1 MKPILQV
8 LDGQTLKRPPI
19 WIMRQAGR
27 YLPEYR
33 ALRTKAKNFLD
44 FCYRPEMAIEATLQ
58 PIRRYGFDAAIIFSD
73 ILVIPDALG
82 QKVSFQEGEGPRLEP
97 VLDMEALGRLKSE
110 VDLEHLAPVFETIRG
125 VKGNLPP
132 TTTLLGFCGAPWTV
146 ASYMIAGKGTPE
158 LAPSRLKAYAD
169 PVFFAKLIQRLEDAS
184 VAYLL
189 RQFEAG
195 IDAAQI
201 FESFAGALPANM
213 LKTYSFDPIRRIIAR
228 VRAKRPDARF
238 IVFCRGAGARHDQ
251 VAKATGAN
259 AVGLDW
265 AVDEQWAATYVQSQS
280 AVQGH
285 LDPLL
290 VVNGGELMDRRT
302 DEIIEAFSHGPH
314 IFNLGHGIVP
324 ETSPDHVERLL
335 KRVRG

>member
-8 LDGQTLKRPPI
+8 LDGQILKRPPI

-33 ALRTKAKNFLD
+33 ELRSKAKNFLD
-44 FCYRPEMAIEATLQ
+44 FCYRPDMAIEATLQ
-58 PIRRYGFDAAIIFSD
+58 PIQRYGFDAAILFSD
-73 ILVIPDALG
+73 ILVVPDALG
-82 QKVSFQEGEGPRLEP
+82 QKVSFQEGEGPRLDP
-97 VLDMEALGRLKSE
+97 VLNIEGLGQLKSAI
-110 VDLEHLAPVFETIRG
+110 DLDHLAPVFETIRG
-125 VKGNLPP
+125 VKSRLPAS
-132 TTTLLGFCGAPWTV
+132 TAFLGFCGAPWTV

-158 LAPSRLKAYAD
+158 LAPSRLKAYSD
-169 PVFFAKLIQRLEDAS
+169 PVFFRRLMQLLEDAS
-184 VAYLL
+184 VAYLVK
-189 RQFEAG
+189 QFEAG

-213 LKTYSFDPIRRIIAR
+213 LKTYSFDPIGRIITR
-228 VRAKRPDARF
+228 VREQRPDARF
-238 IVFCRGAGARHDQ
+238 IVFCKGAGARHDQ
-251 VAKATGAN
+251 VALATGAN

-265 AVDEQWAATYVQSQS
+265 AVDEIWAAKHVQKHS

-290 VVNGGELMDRRT
+290 VVNGGELMDQRV
-302 DEIIEAFSHGPH
+302 DQIIEAFSQGPH